1 MGARGC
7 TVIGDVYFLRRI
19 RTYIG
24 SEGNRTWENRRAS
37 RQSSTQV
44 LVVNGLS
51 CHTFQIKE
59 KVRTNPWLS
68 NGITWRKTPP
78 TLTSAGW
85 SPQTECHTNTPIGL
99 SPPTVSNSL
108 KGEKFHGPKKKRT
121 LGDTSRQQGSKSKF
135 TVGMHD
141 YH

>member
-1 MGARGC
+1 MEKQKGQRAR
-7 TVIGDVYFLRRI
+7 FKP
-19 RTYIG
+19 
-24 SEGNRTWENRRAS
+24 
-37 RQSSTQV
+37 V

-85 SPQTECHTNTPIGL
+85 SLQTECHTNTPIGL

-121 LGDTSRQQGSKSKF
+121 LGDTSRRQDIKSKF
-135 TVGMHD
+135 TVRMHD